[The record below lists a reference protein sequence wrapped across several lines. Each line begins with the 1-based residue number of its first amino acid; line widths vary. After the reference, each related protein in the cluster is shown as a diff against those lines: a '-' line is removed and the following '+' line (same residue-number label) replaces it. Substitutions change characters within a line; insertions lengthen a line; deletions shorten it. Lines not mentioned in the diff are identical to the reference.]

1 MAGTE
6 QADLVKELYEG
17 EMKDYVQCKEC
28 GYESSRTDKYLDIPL
43 VIKGF
48 GETNSIKSVE
58 EALQKFAQVEIL
70 SGDNQY
76 FCERCNKKVDAMK
89 GLKFTKFPY
98 LLTLQLKRF
107 EFDLTDMR
115 RIKLDDRVTFPLELD
130 MDSFLGDKKN

>member
-6 QADLVKELYEG
+6 QADLVKELCEG

-76 FCERCNKKVDAMK
+76 FCERCNKK
-89 GLKFTKFPY
+89 
-98 LLTLQLKRF
+98 
-107 EFDLTDMR
+107 
-115 RIKLDDRVTFPLELD
+115 
-130 MDSFLGDKKN
+130 S